1 MHHDPNLPRHAE
13 ASAKDNRLARL
24 LKRWRWFGLF
34 VILPSLLATGY
45 YGFWAADVYVSESRF
60 VIKAPNKRQS
70 SGGSLGALLQTTGLS
85 SGEAQAGEIIGYLHS
100 RDALKDV
107 SDRIDVRAVF
117 ASPEADY
124 FSRFPL
130 FYQRDTFENLYEYY
144 RSMVSAMPS
153 AETGLTELTVKAYT
167 PEEAQALNLAL
178 LDLSERLVNHLN
190 QRINSQAIEEA
201 ETRVETAQLRARDA
215 RIALGAYRNAS
226 EILDPEQQGLSVL
239 TVSNALI
246 AQEAAL
252 RAQLS
257 EIQRV
262 APRHP
267 SIPALRERITAVSQ
281 QVAAQTGRAV
291 GNPDALASRLT
302 EYENLMVEQE
312 FATQTLTAANAAL
325 EQARVEALAQQYYIE
340 RVVEPN
346 LPDGAIL
353 PSRIKSILA
362 VIFACLCLYLV
373 GWMLVV
379 GILEHAPED

>member
-1 MHHDPNLPRHAE
+1 M
-13 ASAKDNRLARL
+13 
-24 LKRWRWFGLF
+24 
-34 VILPSLLATGY
+34 
-45 YGFWAADVYVSESRF
+45 YVSESRF

-117 ASPEADY
+117 ASPDADY

-130 FYQRDTFENLYEYY
+130 IYQSDTFENLYEYY
-144 RSMVSAMPS
+144 RGMVSAMP

-167 PEEAQALNLAL
+167 PEEAQALNFAL
-178 LDLSERLVNHLN
+178 LNLSEGLVNQLN
-190 QRINSQAIEEA
+190 QRINSKAIEEA
-201 ETRVETAQLRARDA
+201 EARVETAQLRARDA
-215 RIALGAYRNAS
+215 RLALGAYRNAS
-226 EILDPEQQGLSVL
+226 QILDPEQQGLSVL

-257 EIQRV
+257 EIQRI

-325 EQARVEALAQQYYIE
+325 EQARVEALEQQYYIE

-346 LPDGAIL
+346 LPDDAIL